1 MVGDIKTGSTNH
13 INENRWVVGRF
24 CWQEGF
30 GAFSYG
36 HSQLKGVRDY
46 IRDQVRH
53 HARRTFRREYLQSLK
68 KFEIEHDERYIFK
81 PLEEK

>member
-1 MVGDIKTGSTNH
+1 MA
-13 INENRWVVGRF
+13 GRF

-36 HSQLKGVRDY
+36 HSQLKGVIEY

-53 HARRTFRREYLQSLK
+53 HARKSFQQEYLQFLK
-68 KFEIEHDERYIFK
+68 KFEIQHDERYIFR